1 MAASNTK
8 ECFRECVGKKVVGVL
23 FDAMPPGRTDLSCGT
38 KTLLFD
44 DGSGLTI
51 SSKGTFWVEHPEEI
65 KRAIAEA
72 HGALRRNQRDLKDVL
87 DAAGVLLPAPT
98 GGGRVS

>member
-23 FDAMPPGRTDLSCGT
+23 FDVMPLGRSDLSIGT

-51 SSKGTFWVEHPEEI
+51 SSKGTFWSQRPKEV
-65 KRAIAEA
+65 KLAIATLS
-72 HGALRRNQRDLKDVL
+72 G
-87 DAAGVLLPAPT
+87 
-98 GGGRVS
+98 

>member
-8 ECFRECVGKKVVGVL
+8 ECFRECGGKKVVGGL
-23 FDAMPPGRTDLSCGT
+23 FDAMPSGRSDLSRGT

-51 SSKGTFWVEHPEEI
+51 SAKGAFWVEHPEEV
-65 KRAIAEA
+65 KR
-72 HGALRRNQRDLKDVL
+72 VL
-87 DAAGVLLPAPT
+87 DAAGVSFACAYK
-98 GGGRVS
+98 

>member
-23 FDAMPPGRTDLSCGT
+23 FDAMPSGHRDLSRGT

-44 DGSGLTI
+44 DGSGLQSPRMGRFGLNTPRKSNEQSARPTAIFVAINAI
-51 SSKGTFWVEHPEEI
+51 SKTCSTLPVLFC
-65 KRAIAEA
+65 
-72 HGALRRNQRDLKDVL
+72 LRL
-87 DAAGVLLPAPT
+87 
-98 GGGRVS
+98 